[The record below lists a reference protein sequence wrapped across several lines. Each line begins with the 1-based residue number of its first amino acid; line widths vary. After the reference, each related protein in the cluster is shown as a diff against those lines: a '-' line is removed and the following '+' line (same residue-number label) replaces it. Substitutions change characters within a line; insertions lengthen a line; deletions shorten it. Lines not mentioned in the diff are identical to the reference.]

1 MNDNNRITITLA
13 LVVLLIATLVVIKS
27 ITNQDPEEI
36 PSREPTQEEKLI
48 EENKEEEKIPEE
60 EHIKEI
66 LPIDPELPKQ
76 EPEEPEII
84 LLTPQEQA
92 RDGIVEKYGEEVV
105 SAWERLS
112 RDENFDYIGYQ
123 LVVEEHMGPEGEL
136 YYPCYKILEDGTYKD
151 AYVGGDYYVY
161 GVFVSTEALFDLVD
175 YHNAF
180 FAIK

>member
-1 MNDNNRITITLA
+1 MNDNNRITISLA
-13 LVVLLIATLVVIKS
+13 LVVLLIASLVAIKS
-27 ITNQDPEEI
+27 VTNRDPEEI
-36 PSREPTQEEKLI
+36 PSREATQEEKLI
-48 EENKEEEKIPEE
+48 EENKEEKIPEE
-60 EHIKEI
+60 EPIEEP
-66 LPIDPELPKQ
+66 LPIPELPEQ

-84 LLTPQEQA
+84 LLSPQEEA
-92 RDGIVEKYGEEVV
+92 RVGLVEKYGEEVV
-105 SAWERLS
+105 NAWERLS
-112 RDENFDYIGYQ
+112 RDEHFDYIGYQ
-123 LVVEEHMGPEGEL
+123 LVVEEHMGPEGEV

>member
-13 LVVLLIATLVVIKS
+13 LVVLLIASLVAIKS
-27 ITNQDPEEI
+27 VTNRDPEEI
-36 PSREPTQEEKLI
+36 PSREATQEEIII
-48 EENKEEEKIPEE
+48 EEKREEEEIPEE
-60 EHIKEI
+60 EPIEEP
-66 LPIDPELPKQ
+66 LPIPELPEQ

-84 LLTPQEQA
+84 LLSPQEEA
-92 RDGIVEKYGEEVV
+92 RDKIVEKYGEEVV

-123 LVVEEHMGPEGEL
+123 LVVEEHMGPEGEV

>member
-13 LVVLLIATLVVIKS
+13 LVVLLITSLLVIKS
-27 ITNQDPEEI
+27 VTNQDPEEI
-36 PSREPTQEEKLI
+36 PSRESTQEEKLI
-48 EENKEEEKIPEE
+48 EENKEEEIPEE
-60 EHIKEI
+60 ESIKEP
-66 LPIDPELPKQ
+66 LPIPELPEQ
-76 EPEEPEII
+76 ESEEPEIV
-84 LLTPQEQA
+84 LSPQEEA
-92 RDGIVEKYGEEVV
+92 RVGLVEKYGEEVV

-123 LVVEEHMGPEGEL
+123 LVVEEHMGPEGEV

>member
-1 MNDNNRITITLA
+1 MENNRITITLA
-13 LVVLLIATLVVIKS
+13 LVVLLIASLIAIKS
-27 ITNQDPEEI
+27 VTNRDPEEI
-36 PSREPTQEEKLI
+36 PSRESTQEEKLI
-48 EENKEEEKIPEE
+48 EENKEEKIPEE
-60 EHIKEI
+60 KPIEEP
-66 LPIDPELPKQ
+66 LPVPELPEQ

-84 LLTPQEQA
+84 LLSPQEEA
-92 RDGIVEKYGEEVV
+92 RDKIVEKYGEEVV

-112 RDENFDYIGYQ
+112 RDEHFDYIGYQ
-123 LVVEEHMGPEGEL
+123 LVVEEHMGPEGEV

>member
-1 MNDNNRITITLA
+1 MNDNNRTTITLA
-13 LVVLLIATLVVIKS
+13 LVVLLMATLLVVKS
-27 ITNQDPEEI
+27 VTNRDPEEI
-36 PSREPTQEEKLI
+36 PSRESTQEEKLI
-48 EENKEEEKIPEE
+48 EENKEEEIPEE
-60 EHIKEI
+60 ESIKEP
-66 LPIDPELPKQ
+66 LPIPELPEQ
-76 EPEEPEII
+76 ESEEPEIV
-84 LLTPQEQA
+84 LSPQEEA
-92 RDGIVEKYGEEVV
+92 RVGLVEKYGEEVV

-123 LVVEEHMGPEGEL
+123 LVVEEHMGPEGEV
-136 YYPCYKILEDGTYKD
+136 YYPCYKILEDGTYKS

>member
-13 LVVLLIATLVVIKS
+13 LVVLLMATLLVIKS
-27 ITNQDPEEI
+27 VTNRDPEEI
-36 PSREPTQEEKLI
+36 PSRESTQEEKLI
-48 EENKEEEKIPEE
+48 EENKEEKIPEE
-60 EHIKEI
+60 EPIEEP
-66 LPIDPELPKQ
+66 LPIPELPEQ

-84 LLTPQEQA
+84 LSPQEEA
-92 RDGIVEKYGEEVV
+92 RVDLVEKYGEDVV

-123 LVVEEHMGPEGEL
+123 LVVEEHMGLEGEL
-136 YYPCYKILEDGTYKD
+136 YYPCYKILEDGTYEN